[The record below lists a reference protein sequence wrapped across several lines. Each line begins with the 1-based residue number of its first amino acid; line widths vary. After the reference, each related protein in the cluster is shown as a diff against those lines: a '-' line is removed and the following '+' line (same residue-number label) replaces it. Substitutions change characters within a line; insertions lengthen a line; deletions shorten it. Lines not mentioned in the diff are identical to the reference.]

1 MCETMAVQ
9 APNRAAG
16 DPEPPESAFFRGEHH
31 RRFPYNSPDLNDMC
45 LHPRFMRCE
54 KRSFR
59 PLFNI
64 KHDRLPRQARDK
76 HSEKKVEREK

>member
-1 MCETMAVQ
+1 MAVQ

-45 LHPRFMRCE
+45 LHPRFMRCD

-64 KHDRLPRQARDK
+64 KHDHFTKTGSGQTQ
-76 HSEKKVEREK
+76 